1 MVATAHKHCQR
12 LIVYIGTVRSVK
24 REDITKVSVLTLLTS
39 MGPQNSLYLA
49 VFVQ

>member
-12 LIVYIGTVRSVK
+12 LIVYIGMVRSVK